1 MVEFK
6 LKSKEN
12 GIYIYEY
19 YPEGDF
25 SKKPGIVKLDTNK
38 EEIEIAVMAEEDF
51 VRIITAEELNESRE
65 SMNKLR
71 QEEGDPPFTEEEW
84 PLAKE
89 DIEHYYYGSHVINR
103 ICDDFAAGDLKEDG
117 MVAWY

>member
-1 MVEFK
+1 MLKFK

-38 EEIEIAVMAEEDF
+38 EEIEIAVMAEKDF

-71 QEEGDPPFTEEEW
+71 QKEGDPPLTEEEW
-84 PLAKE
+84 PLANDDE
-89 DIEHYYYGSHVINR
+89 EYYLYGSPMIAR
-103 ICDDFAAGDLKEDG
+103 ICDDFAAGDLKEEG
-117 MVAWY
+117 MIAWG